1 MVQRAQKRHFQQKRK
16 MAAADVERLVVYANE
31 TVLNGL
37 DGVLS
42 LKEEQ
47 TTALKAFVE
56 KEEDLSLLS
65 AVSPVPLL

>member
-42 LKEEQ
+42 LKEQ